1 MPGLGK
7 TDTKSKSHDSLS
19 SQESLRSPY
28 LACLEGVRVP
38 TLSRVIGYLSA
49 NYPVSASHQG
59 PFIAGYQE
67 ILQLAITIAS
77 SLPPQ

>member
-1 MPGLGK
+1 MKPK
-7 TDTKSKSHDSLS
+7 CCDSLS
-19 SQESLRSPY
+19 SQESLKSPY
-28 LACLEGVRVP
+28 LACLEGARVP

-49 NYPVSASHQG
+49 NYPVSVSHQG

-77 SLPPQ
+77 SFPPR